1 MFGIVPSS
9 NGTKIKVALP
19 LGSWQSGEDKSKQ
32 GMTRHCNRPLPLPKE
47 SNFNNQDNVL
57 P

>member
-47 SNFNNQDNVL
+47 SNVNNQDNFL